1 LEEEEK
7 EMTSK
12 DKPKKK
18 YRTVYKS
25 NRELQ
30 GGKLK

>member
-1 LEEEEK
+1 
-7 EMTSK
+7 MTSK

-18 YRTVYKS
+18 YRTIYKS

-30 GGKLK
+30 GGKNK